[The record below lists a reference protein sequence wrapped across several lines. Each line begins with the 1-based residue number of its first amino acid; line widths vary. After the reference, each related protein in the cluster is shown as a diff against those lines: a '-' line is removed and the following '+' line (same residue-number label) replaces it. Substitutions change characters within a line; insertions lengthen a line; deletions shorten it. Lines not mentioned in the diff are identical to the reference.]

1 MKHLKK
7 FNEST
12 EEKLF
17 VLAFGPDWEIP
28 DSDEGYNELNTVDF
42 NRNYA
47 KIILD
52 TLCDEWIGKLVRHS
66 GLWLDLNTNSGD
78 KSVSIFQTEDDYFM
92 CDYVYDDDMRIYK
105 CDTFDGLLQFLKS
118 EDIIM

>member
-12 EEKLF
+12 EEKLY
-17 VLAFGPDWEIP
+17 WEIP